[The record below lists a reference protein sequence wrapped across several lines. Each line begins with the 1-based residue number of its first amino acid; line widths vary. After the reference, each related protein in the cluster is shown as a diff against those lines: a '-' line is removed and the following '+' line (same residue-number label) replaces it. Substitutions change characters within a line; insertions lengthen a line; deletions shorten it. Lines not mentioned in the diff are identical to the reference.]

1 MKKIGLSAMLL
12 LVLVV
17 SACGQKPATA
27 PNAAESPQTGV
38 TAPETVSPVTGS
50 GGAPEEP
57 GDQGTGKQQEE
68 TPKALTQKIKLYY
81 TDDELMELKTVEKE
95 IGYTEESQKYN
106 EAFKALQAPD
116 DGMISLWD
124 KITLNSIGF
133 SNGKITLD
141 VTIPDE
147 ARLGA
152 GGESLAIDALK
163 QTFFQFDEVKELELT
178 IDGEQ
183 QESMMGHVELEHPFK
198 K

>member
-1 MKKIGLSAMLL
+1 
-12 LVLVV
+12 
-17 SACGQKPATA
+17 
-27 PNAAESPQTGV
+27 
-38 TAPETVSPVTGS
+38 
-50 GGAPEEP
+50 
-57 GDQGTGKQQEE
+57 
-68 TPKALTQKIKLYY
+68 
-81 TDDELMELKTVEKE
+81 
-95 IGYTEESQKYN
+95 
-106 EAFKALQAPD
+106 
-116 DGMISLWD
+116 MISLWD
-124 KITLNSIGF
+124 KITLNSVRV

>member
-17 SACGQKPATA
+17 SACGQKPETE

-38 TAPETVSPVTGS
+38 TAPGTVSPVTGS
-50 GGAPEEP
+50 GGAQEEP
-57 GDQGTGKQQEE
+57 GDQGTGKQLEE
-68 TPKALTQKIKLYY
+68 TPKALTQKIKVYY

-106 EAFKALQAPD
+106 EAFKALQTPD

-124 KITLNSIGF
+124 KITLNSVRF
-133 SNGKITLD
+133 SKGKITLD